1 MKKLIIFSMIA
12 LIFTVSSITIQADS
26 TEPFAQS
33 GNVFAYD
40 SPYDVSFTYSWG
52 PSLDQL
58 KITISGNFSNV
69 ESVIL
74 TGVAD
79 INPLTARA
87 IDYTSGTGMY
97 ARIENTAFYL
107 EYDRWYDVM
116 VFTPTITGDIDI
128 YFFPL
133 FSGGLTEAQLT
144 SIIRN
149 SMGINFN
156 SIPNLQDYLDDLY
169 NIGYERG
176 ASDYGIADGDDFLN
190 ASEWGDIVYD
200 SAYAEGYQ
208 DGSDLNYN
216 RLPFEFVTGLNTI
229 LSINLGGVTLGALVM
244 IPISIGIFLWFI
256 KISRK

>member
-12 LIFTVSSITIQADS
+12 LSFIVSSITIQADS

-40 SPYDVSFTYSWG
+40 SPYTVSFTYDWG
-52 PSLDQL
+52 PNSDQL
-58 KITISGNFSNV
+58 KITISGNFTNV
-69 ESVIL
+69 QSVIL

-79 INPLTARA
+79 ILPLSGRA
-87 IDYTSGTGMY
+87 IGYTSGTGMY

-107 EYDRWYDVM
+107 TYETWYDVM

-128 YFFPL
+128 YFFPI
-133 FSGGLTEAQLT
+133 FNQGLTEAQLT

-156 SIPNLQDYLDDLY
+156 SIPNLQDYLDELY
-169 NIGYERG
+169 DIGYQRG
-176 ASDYGIADGDDFLN
+176 VLDYGIANGNDFLN
-190 ASEWGDIVYD
+190 ATEWGDIVYD

-208 DGSDLNYN
+208 DGADLSYN
-216 RLPFEFVTGLNTI
+216 NLPYEFVTGLNTI
-229 LSINLGGVTLGALVM
+229 LSINLGGVTIGALVM

>member
-1 MKKLIIFSMIA
+1 MKKLIIFSMMA
-12 LIFTVSSITIQADS
+12 LSFIILSITIQADS
-26 TEPFAQS
+26 TQPFSES

-40 SPYDVSFTYSWG
+40 SPYTVSFTYNWG
-52 PSLDQL
+52 PNLDQL

-69 ESVIL
+69 QSVIL
-74 TGVAD
+74 TGIAD
-79 INPLTARA
+79 ILPLSGRA
-87 IDYTSGTGMY
+87 IGYTSGTGQY
-97 ARIENTAFYL
+97 ARIENKTFYL
-107 EYDRWYDVM
+107 EYDTWYDVM

-128 YFFPL
+128 YFFPI
-133 FSGGLTEAQLT
+133 FSGGLTQAQLT

-176 ASDYGIADGDDFLN
+176 AADYGIANGDDFLN
-190 ASEWGDIVYD
+190 ATEWGDIVYD

-208 DGSDLNYN
+208 DGADLNYN
-216 RLPFEFVTGLNTI
+216 RLPFEFVTGLNSI
-229 LSINLGGVTLGALVM
+229 LSINLGGVTIGALVM